1 MKIAICDDEI
11 EFVDA
16 ICPLL
21 EQWAERNT
29 VNLALYR
36 FTNGDDLIDA
46 HLHNC
51 MDLIILDV
59 IMPLMSGM
67 DTARELRMD
76 EQTVPIIFLTS
87 SKEFAVDSYDVNVF
101 LRRQ

>member
-1 MKIAICDDEI
+1 
-11 EFVDA
+11 
-16 ICPLL
+16 
-21 EQWAERNT
+21 
-29 VNLALYR
+29 
-36 FTNGDDLIDA
+36 
-46 HLHNC
+46 

-87 SKEFAVDSYDVNVF
+87 SKEFAVDSYDVNAFHYLIKPVDERKLFHILDEF
-101 LRRQ
+101 LETISLPQNFLSIYQAAEL